1 MGETKRPGAAAS
13 AVRSTARAID
23 ERRSKAREAL
33 GRTEVLTGLALG
45 CMLAWVPMTFQ
56 SLNIIG
62 DDAEAVLDL
71 MYLVSIIALTA
82 TLGATAA
89 AHDRVA
95 KWIAKAPVRAGA
107 AVLMAAST
115 VLLALAGTLA
125 GGGAAGTSGAGMA
138 LGPVAIATTLAAGV
152 ISGAASGVFL
162 MQFGILVSKFTAKAA
177 AAIAAAGYLT
187 MSALFCL
194 YSFFGPM
201 ESCVFAAS
209 MPLVSAFL
217 RDMGAHTEKSKA
229 AIAARALPEQ
239 ALPESADD
247 RRQLKH
253 LTFSL
258 AACCAMAGC
267 ANELSRTLYIQMGI
281 AGAGNGN
288 YALIQTGAALIIGLG
303 ATLITLA
310 LVSMK
315 TPRAPEIC
323 YRILMLFLAAGA
335 MMLPVPQLYPQVGA
349 VIPYAINAAAFQCFS
364 ILAWVLICGTC
375 HRYLGCCV
383 RTFAIVRAGWAA
395 GPLIGMLAGRFVVRC
410 TAFGPTEVYPCAIA
424 GTLLVM
430 LCAMAAFTERDLA
443 FAVDLLPTEKRRKF
457 SDKCLAVAQRC
468 GLSERETEVMM
479 LFAKGRNLA
488 YIQESLCLSKS
499 TVSTHRQHI
508 YQKLNVHSSQ
518 EMIDMIQEEK
528 A

>member
-1 MGETKRPGAAAS
+1 MGDSKQPKAATRKAAGKS
-13 AVRSTARAID
+13 PAKIIGESK
-23 ERRSKAREAL
+23 SKAHEAL
-33 GRTEVLTGLALG
+33 GRTETLTGLALG

-56 SLNIIG
+56 SLNIVG
-62 DDAEAVLDL
+62 DDGEAVLDL
-71 MYLVSIIALTA
+71 MYLVSIVTLTA
-82 TLGATAA
+82 TLLA
-89 AHDRVA
+89 VA
-95 KWIAKAPVRAGA
+95 VTHARCTKWIVKAPTRAGSS
-107 AVLMAAST
+107 VLMAAST
-115 VLLALAGTLA
+115 LLLAAAGTLA
-125 GGGAAGTSGAGMA
+125 TESGGALTPPA
-138 LGPVAIATTLAAGV
+138 LAATLAAG
-152 ISGAASGVFL
+152 IASGAASGVFL

-177 AAIAAAGYLT
+177 AAIAATGYLA

-229 AIAARALPEQ
+229 AIAERALPEQ
-239 ALPESADD
+239 AMPASAED

-258 AACCAMAGC
+258 AACSALVGC

-288 YALIQTGAALIIGLG
+288 YALIQTGAALIIGFG

-323 YRILMLFLAAGA
+323 YRILMLFLADGA
-335 MMLPVPQLYPQVGA
+335 MMLPIPQLYPQAGA
-349 VIPYAINAAAFQCFS
+349 VMPYAINAAAFQCFS

-375 HRYLGCCV
+375 HRYLGTCV
-383 RTFAIVRAGWAA
+383 RTFALVRAGWAA

-430 LCAMAAFTERDLA
+430 TCAMAAFTERDLA
-443 FAVDLLPTEKRRKF
+443 FAVDLLPTENRRKF
-457 SDKCLAVAQRC
+457 SGKCLAVAERC

-488 YIQESLCLSKS
+488 YIQEELHLSKS

-508 YQKLNVHSSQ
+508 YQKLDVHSSQ
-518 EMIDMIQEEK
+518 EMIDLIQEEK
-528 A
+528 PR